1 MPLGKLRILSGKEV
15 CQILVT
21 CGFKQ
26 IRQKGSHIIMQKVI
40 ENGTI
45 TVPVPNHD
53 TIRIGT
59 LQSIIRQSQISRKE
73 FES

>member
-1 MPLGKLRILSGKEV
+1 MGKLRILSGKEV
-15 CQILVT
+15 CQILAKH
-21 CGFKQ
+21 GFQQ
-26 IRQKGSHIIMQKVI
+26 IRQKGSHIIMQKII
-40 ENGTI
+40 ENSTI

-59 LQSIIRQSQISRKE
+59 LQSIIRQSHIPRKE